1 VACFTKL
8 RGGQQALAE
17 GGSSRTSYIMQHGI
31 ITFLAQD
38 YGQSPLPGR
47 VEPPTHLFHR
57 LRRNPSMGSQTNRF
71 RSHCAMAVTGAACC
85 LHGLAPPYRHGT
97 GLVIPAVAYINAAVF
112 CAGLYLVTYTGT
124 VAPYTYMLGATRY
137 GAKRARH
144 TLTCSVGSYV
154 TRGKTSSSHSF
165 AQASRVASSFRSPL

>member
-1 VACFTKL
+1 
-8 RGGQQALAE
+8 
-17 GGSSRTSYIMQHGI
+17 MQHGI

-57 LRRNPSMGSQTNRF
+57 LRRNPSMGSQTNR
-71 RSHCAMAVTGAACC
+71 SHCAMAVTGAACC

-97 GLVIPAVAYINAAVF
+97 AGLVIPAVAYINAAVF

-124 VAPYTYMLGATRY
+124 VAPYTYIMLGATRY

-144 TLTCSVGSYV
+144 TPLHKHPVWRARFVVLSDPVSAGLATLQLAIVA
-154 TRGKTSSSHSF
+154 RGG
-165 AQASRVASSFRSPL
+165 AQNAWER